1 MKNNDGLHEF
11 IEKIE
16 DLATIKTLLV
26 QTVYNIEHGGRPPV
40 IPALNDEAMTDILA
54 KVLERAFRKNPE
66 KPADGY
72 NKDENKST
80 SSPSYREWP
89 ILAKTEK

>member
-26 QTVYNIEHGGRPPV
+26 QTAYNIEHGGRPPV

-54 KVLERAFRKNPE
+54 KVLERAFRK
-66 KPADGY
+66 
-72 NKDENKST
+72 DENKST

>member
-26 QTVYNIEHGGRPPV
+26 QTVYNIEHGIEPPV
-40 IPALNDEAMTDILA
+40 IPSLNDDIMMDILA
-54 KVLERAFRKNPE
+54 RVLERAFRKDPE